1 MREVCAH
8 AVLGKHENVV
18 QYFSAWSEE
27 DRMLVS
33 LDFLYPY
40 ARLCPDT
47 PFTSFQHHIIIKF
60 QIQFEY
66 CNGRSLADDL
76 TDRVKRKRGGMNT
89 DEIVLLLQ
97 HCGRGLSYIHSQQ
110 LGIGSFRALLSQ

>member
-1 MREVCAH
+1 M
-8 AVLGKHENVV
+8 
-18 QYFSAWSEE
+18 
-27 DRMLVS
+27 
-33 LDFLYPY
+33 LDFAQTL
-40 ARLCPDT
+40 LSLVFNT
-47 PFTSFQHHIIIKF
+47 ISSIKF